1 MSKDEF
7 RTVVKALITNKG
19 EILIGQKEEREG
31 HEIGGKWHIL
41 GGHLEKGEQVEE
53 AMEREVKE
61 ETGLG
66 VDVHQ
71 IVDTSTF
78 SWGGDGEKDSL
89 QILFHCEADSRNAE
103 AQDDLQDVK
112 WVEPSELADEVHQDE
127 ADRINEREPVQNFLE
142 KLEKMPAF

>member
-7 RTVVKALITNKG
+7 RTVVKALITHKG
-19 EILIGQKEEREG
+19 EILIGQKEERDN

-61 ETGLG
+61 ETGLD
-66 VDVHQ
+66 VDVYQ

-78 SWGGDGEKDSL
+78 SWGGDGENDSL
-89 QILFHCEADSRNAE
+89 QIIFHCEADSRDAE
-103 AQDDLQDVK
+103 SKDDLQDVK
-112 WVEPSELADEVHQDE
+112 WVEPSELTEKVHDGEKNRIE
-127 ADRINEREPVQNFLE
+127 ARKPVQNFLE
-142 KLEKMPAF
+142 KLEKMPVV

>member
-7 RTVVKALITNKG
+7 RTVVKAFITHKG
-19 EILIGQKEEREG
+19 DILIGQKEEDDS
-31 HEIGGKWHIL
+31 HEIGSKWHVL

-61 ETGLG
+61 ETGLE

-78 SWGGDGEKDSL
+78 SWGDGEKDSL
-89 QILFHCEADSRNAE
+89 QIFFHCETDSREAE
-103 AQDDLQDVK
+103 AKDDLQDLK
-112 WVEPSELADEVHQDE
+112 WVEPDKLVDEVHE
-127 ADRINEREPVQNFLE
+127 GESERLEKRDSVQNFIE
-142 KLEKMPAF
+142 KLKKMPVV

>member
-1 MSKDEF
+1 MSKDRF
-7 RTVVKALITNKG
+7 RTVVKALVTNKG
-19 EILIGQKEEREG
+19 EILIGQKEDRDD
-31 HEIGGKWHIL
+31 HEIGGNWHIL

-61 ETGLG
+61 ETGLE

-78 SWGGDGEKDSL
+78 AWSDGEKDSL
-89 QILFHCEADSRNAE
+89 QIIFHCEADSRDEE
-103 AQDDLQDVK
+103 AKDDLHDVK
-112 WVEPSELADEVHQDE
+112 WVEPSELAEEVHEDE
-127 ADRINEREPVQNFLE
+127 ANRVQSRQPVQNFLE

>member
-7 RTVVKALITNKG
+7 RTVVKALITHKG
-19 EILIGQKEEREG
+19 DILIGQKEDDED
-31 HEIGGKWHIL
+31 HEIGGKWHVL

-61 ETGLG
+61 ETGLE

-78 SWGGDGEKDSL
+78 SCGDGEKDSL
-89 QILFHCEADSRNAE
+89 QIFFHCEADSRKAE
-103 AQDDLQDVK
+103 AEDDLQDLK
-112 WVEPSELADEVHQDE
+112 WVEPDELVEEVHEDE
-127 ADRINEREPVQNFLE
+127 TERLKKRDSIQNFIE
-142 KLEKMPAF
+142 KLKKMPVV

>member
-19 EILIGQKEEREG
+19 DILIGQKEERED
-31 HEIGGKWHIL
+31 HEIGGKWHVL

-53 AMEREVKE
+53 AMAREVEE
-61 ETGLG
+61 ETGLE

-78 SWGGDGEKDSL
+78 SWSEDGEKDTL
-89 QILFHCEADSRNAE
+89 QIFFHCEADSREAE
-103 AQDDLQDVK
+103 AKDDLQDVK
-112 WVEPSELADEVHQDE
+112 WVDPSELTDEVHEGE
-127 ADRINEREPVQNFLE
+127 ADRINDREPVQNFLE